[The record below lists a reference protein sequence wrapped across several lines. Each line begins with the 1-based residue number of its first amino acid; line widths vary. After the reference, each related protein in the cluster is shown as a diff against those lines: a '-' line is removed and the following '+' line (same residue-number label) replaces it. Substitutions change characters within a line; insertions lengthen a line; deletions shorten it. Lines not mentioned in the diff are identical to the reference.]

1 MKFQEIKEIIS
12 SACEKYGV
20 AEYEVTYS
28 IGENISAETLKDEIS
43 AFSSGESAQISFR
56 CIVDGHMGYASTSY
70 FDADEIEDL
79 VVRASDNARAI
90 ENDDVV
96 VIFKGSESYGKTT
109 APDPEVVDAATL
121 KEKAMELQK
130 KAYAVNDAVVDGTQS
145 IAISFRDEI
154 YMYNSHG
161 LELSNRVGMTGCYV
175 AAVVNKDGESRDNF
189 EFADSVNGEKFEELP
204 AKAVNG
210 ALEKIGASEISTGKY
225 NVVIDGSQMR
235 ALLSAF
241 SPSFSAKNAIL
252 GMSMLAGKEGE
263 KIAADIVTITDDPMR
278 DGVSIQTNFD
288 AEGVAARRKS
298 VVENG
303 VLKTLLHNRE
313 TAAVAGVESTG
324 NASKGGYASPV
335 GISPYAFC
343 IEAGDKTEEELL
355 AMAEGGI
362 YITELKGLHAGANP
376 VTGDFSL
383 ESAGFKIVDGKKG
396 EAVKTFTISG
406 NFFELMKSISAMSD
420 KVEVAITGG
429 FTTFGA
435 PAVLVPD
442 MSVAGT

>member
-235 ALLSAF
+235 ALLSSF

-263 KIAADIVTITDDPMR
+263 KIAADIVSITDDAMR
-278 DGVSIQTNFD
+278 EGCPVQTPFD
-288 AEGVAARRKS
+288 EEGVATYKKS

-303 VLKTLLHNRE
+303 VLKTLLYDLTTAIKTGKE
-313 TAAVAGVESTG
+313 TTG
-324 NASKGGYASPV
+324 NGRRGGNIAPYNFA
-335 GISPYAFC
+335 ISAGEDTLDSLF
-343 IEAGDKTEEELL
+343 EKAGD
-355 AMAEGGI
+355 GI
-362 YITELKGLHAGANP
+362 YVTGVKGLHAGANP
-376 VTGDFSL
+376 ITGDFSV
-383 ESAGFKIVDGKKG
+383 ESEGFLIKDGKKAG
-396 EAVKTFTISG
+396 PIKSFTVAG
-406 NFFELMKSISAMSD
+406 NFFELLKNIDSLAN
-420 KVEVAITGG
+420 EVKWGIPGG
-429 FTTFGA
+429 FTVFGS
-435 PAVLVPD
+435 PDVLIKE
-442 MSVAGT
+442 MSVAGK